1 MLSHYRR
8 NIFDIFTIIFE
19 AAAKKA
25 ILEDLDQT
33 LYKKIWFRIWQTF
46 VVLFSSHKVV
56 SGAFRLEKFVLNQII
71 LDKVITVQLQHISD
85 IF

>member
-8 NIFDIFTIIFE
+8 DIFDIFTIIFE

-33 LYKKIWFRIWQTF
+33 LYKKIWFRILTNICGAFFITQGCQWC
-46 VVLFSSHKVV
+46 FSS
-56 SGAFRLEKFVLNQII
+56 
-71 LDKVITVQLQHISD
+71 
-85 IF
+85 